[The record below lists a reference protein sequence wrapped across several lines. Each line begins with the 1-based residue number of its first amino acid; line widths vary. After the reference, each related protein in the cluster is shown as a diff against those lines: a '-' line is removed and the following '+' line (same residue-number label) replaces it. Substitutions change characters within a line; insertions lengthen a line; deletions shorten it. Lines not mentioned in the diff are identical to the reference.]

1 MKTVVVSQRLLAL
14 IMFAAALAAVPLY
27 YFFPP
32 LSHTIQTMGL
42 FFFPGMC
49 IVSLSRLNVRR
60 TVQFFVITV
69 ATSIATDLVVFGV
82 IDMVAL
88 SFGPRRILAASSLA
102 IVQSIFWMVLSAA
115 VYLAGN
121 EIKFELPP
129 RITAR
134 DVFLLCCAASAV
146 VQACAGALILNDGGS
161 GSWTLISYAFV
172 GVAFLVMIGMR
183 NPPTPEVSEATLVL
197 LGIALLL
204 SNALRSSYI
213 SASDINYEFQIASM
227 VQAHGIWDPSS
238 FQDAFMSC
246 LSSSFLPVI
255 ISSVSGLTLLAVFKV
270 VMPVVFAL
278 IVVLVM
284 DIARLFVSERGAI
297 AATFIFIVQP
307 AFQQWISIPVRVEV
321 AFLLFALSLWSLLV
335 PQVSRKSRASLFW
348 LACIGMVL
356 SHYTTSYIACFLYIV
371 TLVVRRWASWRARR
385 LSPSLNGRVLKS
397 RSRNRRVPK
406 LPSLYGRA
414 LSWPSVIII
423 SAAAVAWY
431 GPITTH
437 SEPFITE
444 YAVQTVESLPKMFD
458 PSVQEQGQTPLSG
471 FGLLSTSHQKDV
483 AGTYIQQTTN
493 EYRATYGPASLL
505 GPPSWSATIRSMQLT
520 PLPVHKPWIMIVPLL
535 RSSAK
540 LCALLLIA
548 VGVIVLWRRR
558 RANPDLAQVF
568 AVSAVLSAIILVLIP
583 FVSVDYDLNRL
594 FQQLLILMAPVMVI
608 GAVALWR
615 RPWRFK
621 PLLTG
626 GLIILSF
633 SLLSRAAFQLSG
645 GSDVSMTFNNRGSDY
660 TNYYVSSTDISAARW
675 LATQWEGNKK
685 KRLVFADQVASTRLR
700 LVVPLAL
707 SADVKLDLLPS
718 TFVKGSYLF
727 LDSTNISTLG
737 TVQAYEDQDLALSIN
752 LKYFDEHLNRIYSTS
767 DTAVYTGP

>member
-1 MKTVVVSQRLLAL
+1 VKTVAISQRLLAI

-42 FFFPGMC
+42 FFFPGIC

-60 TVQFFVITV
+60 IVQFSVVTV

-82 IDMVAL
+82 IDMVTL
-88 SFGPRRILAASSLA
+88 SFGPRRLLAASSLV
-102 IVQSIFWMVLSAA
+102 IVQSIFWMMLSAA
-115 VYLAGN
+115 IYVAGN

-134 DVFLLCCAASAV
+134 DAFLLCCAASAV
-146 VQACAGALILNDGGS
+146 IQACAGALILNDGRS
-161 GSWTLISYAFV
+161 GSWTLSSYAFV

-227 VQAHGIWDPSS
+227 VQTHGIWDPSS

-297 AATFIFIVQP
+297 AAAFIFMVQP

-385 LSPSLNGRVLKS
+385 LSPSLNGTVLKS
-397 RSRNRRVPK
+397 RSGNRRVPK
-406 LPSLYGRA
+406 LTSLYGRA

-423 SAAAVAWY
+423 SAVAVAWY

-437 SEPFITE
+437 SEPFITQ

-483 AGTYIQQTTN
+483 VGTYIQQTTN
-493 EYRATYGPASLL
+493 EYRSAYGPASLL
-505 GPPSWSATIRSMQLT
+505 GPPSSSATIHSMQLT
-520 PLPVHKPWIMIVPLL
+520 SVPVQKPWIMIIPLL
-535 RSSAK
+535 RSLAK
-540 LCALLLIA
+540 FCALVLIA
-548 VGVIVLWRRR
+548 VGAVVLWRRR
-558 RANPDLAQVF
+558 TTPDLAQVF

-615 RPWRFK
+615 RPWRYR
-621 PLLTG
+621 PLVGG
-626 GLIILSF
+626 GLIILYF

-660 TNYYVSSTDISAARW
+660 AQYYVSNTDIAAARW
-675 LATQWEGNKK
+675 LATKWEGDKK
-685 KRLVFADQVASTRLR
+685 KKLVFADQVASTRLR

-718 TFVKGSYLF
+718 TFVNGSYLF

-737 TVQAYEDQDLALSIN
+737 TVQAYENQDLSLSIN
-752 LKYFDEHLNRIYSTS
+752 LKYFDEHLNRVYSTS